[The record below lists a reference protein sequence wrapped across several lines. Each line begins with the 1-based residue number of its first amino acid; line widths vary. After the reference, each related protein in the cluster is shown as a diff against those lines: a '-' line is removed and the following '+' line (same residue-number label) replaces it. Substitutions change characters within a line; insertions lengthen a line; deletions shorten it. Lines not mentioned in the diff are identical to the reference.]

1 MWELDCKEGWALK
14 KWCFWTLVLEKTL
27 ESPLD
32 SKEIQPVHPKGNQ
45 SWIFIGRTDV
55 KAETPIIWPPDG
67 KNWLIG
73 KDLDAG
79 KDGRQEEK
87 RATEDEMVDSINGDE
102 FEQTQGDS
110 EGQGSLACRS
120 PWGRKELD
128 TTEGRN
134 KWYLIPLSFSLFQ
147 YQSFPVSQLFTSGG
161 QSIGASASASALP
174 MSIQDLF
181 PLGLTGLI
189 SLHYRGLLRV
199 FFNTTV
205 QKHQF
210 FSAQPSSQCN
220 SHIHTW
226 PQEI

>member
-110 EGQGSLACRS
+110 EGQGSLACCS

-134 KWYLIPLSFSLFQ
+134 KWYLIPLSSSVSWSLLKFMSIESITLSSHLILCCPLLLLSSIFPSIRVFS
-147 YQSFPVSQLFTSGG
+147 TE
-161 QSIGASASASALP
+161 SALHVRYQRF
-174 MSIQDLF
+174 MDLKYF
-181 PLGLTGLI
+181 
-189 SLHYRGLLRV
+189 
-199 FFNTTV
+199 
-205 QKHQF
+205 K
-210 FSAQPSSQCN
+210 
-220 SHIHTW
+220 
-226 PQEI
+226 